1 MNYQRHAALTG
12 KSVQNANFYAKASI
26 FFIVGTYIGLTGLAQ
41 CQCQTAQDTP
51 LQYSTY
57 ASIVSEW
64 V

>member
-1 MNYQRHAALTG
+1 MCRTLSKYPVEARHAALTG

-51 LQYSTY
+51 L
-57 ASIVSEW
+57 
-64 V
+64 